1 MIYYYLFAQNI
12 WKKHTNW
19 YFFAFKKLSF
29 AIKYTYPYLSLYIT
43 KIKWFQST
51 VLQALSLKK
60 RISTY
65 KRKNLNNV
73 FRCCHRK
80 LHWYKR
86 KREKNKNVKNSCAL
100 LLTNW
105 EKKIKFIFFCIC
117 GKVRA
122 VNINTCKDI
131 LSSWPIYKYISVIA
145 VSEPP
150 PSSKKPI
157 LSTPTMLCV
166 LYSESVCIYSC
177 Q

>member
-1 MIYYYLFAQNI
+1 MPFAHLCYRKYQIFLEKNKNTISSIVLLGIICETFYYDLLLFICREYL
-12 WKKHTNW
+12 KKHTNW
-19 YFFAFKKLSF
+19 YFFACKKPSF

-105 EKKIKFIFFCIC
+105 EKK
-117 GKVRA
+117 
-122 VNINTCKDI
+122 N
-131 LSSWPIYKYISVIA
+131 
-145 VSEPP
+145 
-150 PSSKKPI
+150 
-157 LSTPTMLCV
+157 
-166 LYSESVCIYSC
+166 
-177 Q
+177 